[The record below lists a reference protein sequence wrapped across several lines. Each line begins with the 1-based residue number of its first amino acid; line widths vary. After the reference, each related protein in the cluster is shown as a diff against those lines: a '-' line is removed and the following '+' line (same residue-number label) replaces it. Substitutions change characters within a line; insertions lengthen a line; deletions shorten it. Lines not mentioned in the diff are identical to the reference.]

1 MPEPTA
7 NDFPASSLNTDFR
20 ESRRFSDSPVSL
32 RYSSKEMIPEMDTI
46 EFTKEGVTLT
56 EESFGGLD
64 KSTLTIPYE
73 ELDKYRIELDISGEI
88 GLDTLIVGDDSERAG
103 LDFRKLPTCEV
114 KITEEEKGEQTTKHR
129 DDSEEIAEVQL
140 NSRPESMPPVPEV
153 SRFKTDTDE
162 RFYKRLKNNPD
173 SQPAVYRRLIRNE
186 EQIPRPKFDR
196 WTARHGFD
204 PSGGSHNASL
214 LVLERVTDEIE
225 RRGRGDDQVLIWTG
239 D

>member
-1 MPEPTA
+1 
-7 NDFPASSLNTDFR
+7 
-20 ESRRFSDSPVSL
+20 
-32 RYSSKEMIPEMDTI
+32 MDTI
-46 EFTKEGVTLT
+46 EFTKQGVTLT

-64 KSTLTIPYE
+64 KSTLTIPYDE
-73 ELDKYRIELDISGEI
+73 IENYRVELDISGEI
-88 GLDTLIVGDDSERAG
+88 GLDALVVGDSSERPG
-103 LDFRKLPTCEV
+103 LDFRELPTCEV
-114 KITEEEKGEQTTKHR
+114 KITEEAQDNEASKQL
-129 DDSEEIAEVQL
+129 DDSEEVAEVQL
-140 NSRPESMPPVPEV
+140 NSRPESMPSVPKV

-186 EQIPRPKFDR
+186 ERIRRPKFDR

-214 LVLERVTDEIE
+214 LVLERVTEEIE